1 MQAKNLTI
9 RHIPCIQ
16 PLCDAFPRDA
26 VIFVSKIV
34 ILAALVALVQ
44 TLCDT
49 FPLHAVFFVLLSV
62 CTKIPLTLSV
72 VFVSKIVIW
81 AALVDFS
88 KVDPY
93 QITLTGQDFV
103 LHFSVTCCIFR
114 TTLYLHKN
122 TTNAHSRTNHP
133 VSDPVI
139 SASLSRTLKPQNEG

>member
-1 MQAKNLTI
+1 M
-9 RHIPCIQ
+9 
-16 PLCDAFPRDA
+16 
-26 VIFVSKIV
+26 IFVSKIV

-72 VFVSKIVIW
+72 LFVSKIVIW

-93 QITLTGQDFV
+93 QITLTGRDFV
-103 LHFSVTCCIFR
+103 
-114 TTLYLHKN
+114 
-122 TTNAHSRTNHP
+122 
-133 VSDPVI
+133 
-139 SASLSRTLKPQNEG
+139 